1 MPPTRGAR
9 CVLRTSPWDHPAS
22 ALAAGFVEARPLL
35 RAVHLLVPVE
45 AGDDALT
52 PAPTPL
58 PPPPPYAAV
67 DATLADLVT
76 PAFAA
81 WASADSPGATG
92 LALAGALDGGGALA
106 LSPGAVLSIALPG
119 DDWRRLGLN
128 GVKDP
133 DGEGA
138 CVGWW
143 WKREGARAFRA
154 GPLHPLLHPPHLTSS
169 SDCYMIHL
177 HLTSKRAGR
186 DPAPLLAARATLAR
200 AAPARVPL
208 AFLPP
213 GWVGGGGALPPLEGA
228 AEMAPETGAV
238 RLVAASSPDFVAAFG
253 CGPADADPAAPSPID
268 ADDVRDALEWL
279 GAAAAG
285 LEGALAGRDDPP
297 TCVDR
302 FSATGLVSPA
312 HATAALAAARSAV
325 AGGAPWAGVV
335 GVPFSDAP
343 LAPAAGRGRPPAAGA
358 AADRAAA
365 WCVVALPGDAYALLA
380 AGGGGDGLD
389 RV

>member
-1 MPPTRGAR
+1 MGSRTQTGKVRVWGGGGNERGRA
-9 CVLRTSPWDHPAS
+9 PF
-22 ALAAGFVEARPLL
+22 ALARS
-35 RAVHLLVPVE
+35 
-45 AGDDALT
+45 T
-52 PAPTPL
+52 P
-58 PPPPPYAAV
+58 
-67 DATLADLVT
+67 
-76 PAFAA
+76 
-81 WASADSPGATG
+81 SS
-92 LALAGALDGGGALA
+92 
-106 LSPGAVLSIALPG
+106 
-119 DDWRRLGLN
+119 
-128 GVKDP
+128 
-133 DGEGA
+133 
-138 CVGWW
+138 
-143 WKREGARAFRA
+143 
-154 GPLHPLLHPPHLTSS
+154 HPPHLTSS

-253 CGPADADPAAPSPID
+253 CGLADADPAAPSPID